1 MLVISSQRFRFSK
14 IGARDLVRPPLS
26 ANGVST
32 DPQKAE
38 AIRSWPEP
46 TSRTDVRSF
55 LGLCSYYRR
64 FVPSFADLAKPLHQL
79 LEAGRQFEWTAE
91 TDSAFNTLK
100 EKLIQ
105 TPVLGYPLPQEPF
118 ILDTDAS
125 NYATGAVLSQI
136 QDGKERVIAY
146 YSRSMNSAEKQYC
159 VTRKELLAIVR
170 AVKQFHCYLYGRHF
184 TIRTDHAALTWLLK
198 FRNPEGQIARWIQR
212 LQEYDFEVVHR
223 AGLKHNNA
231 DALSRRPCL
240 TNNCRH
246 CDRLETR
253 DNPANTSVGTAPC
266 EVLSPFTVNSI
277 SSLSDIYQYTELREA
292 QLQDPD
298 VKPILE
304 WKESSS
310 DRPSREEV
318 AGCSPDTKLYWAQ
331 WKSLSV
337 RQGVLHRLWETV
349 AGDHTI
355 AQLILPKVLR
365 KEVFTQLHNTPT
377 SGHLGVNKTLE
388 RLRSRFYWP
397 GLHGDV
403 RKWCT
408 SCDDCASRRGPPTKP
423 RAPLAKYTAG
433 APAERIAID
442 ILGPLPES
450 NMGNKYILLVM
461 DYFTKWPEAFS
472 LPNQTAITV
481 ADVLVKEYVCRFG
494 VPLSLHSDQ
503 GRNFESNVFQ
513 EMCELLGIKK
523 TRTTALHP
531 QSDGLV
537 ERVNRTLESQLSKFV
552 DRNQKDWD
560 HLLPFMMMALRSAVQ
575 ESTRSTPA
583 KLQLGRELRL
593 PVDLLLGRP
602 EDHSVVYEYTEKLQ
616 ETLEIV
622 HQYAR
627 ERLQYSSEQMKTYYD
642 LRADDTTYEEGDAV
656 WLYNPRRLPGL
667 TPKFMKPWEGPYV
680 VLKRINDLI
689 YRVQLTKRSKPKVV
703 HRNRLWEYSGP
714 NPLTWFK
721 KASSQSPNS

>member
-1 MLVISSQRFRFSK
+1 M
-14 IGARDLVRPPLS
+14 
-26 ANGVST
+26 
-32 DPQKAE
+32 
-38 AIRSWPEP
+38 
-46 TSRTDVRSF
+46 
-55 LGLCSYYRR
+55 
-64 FVPSFADLAKPLHQL
+64 